1 MFAFAPVAIDSTAMP
16 PPFKKFL
23 GRPSIL
29 LLAAVLSLPS
39 AARGQDDP
47 KQLQAKYD
55 DAVTQLKAA
64 QDRKNE
70 LSVEN
75 DSLKTRL
82 AEIEAKLKQ
91 LDDETAE
98 RTFHLRASNAA
109 WNAFLEGRPDLRAEW
124 DRFIMLGPVVPE
136 FQLAT
141 TVIDPAW
148 PLRGI
153 AAEVLDRPAGRPA
166 TVPATQPT
174 SRPASNPST
183 TQAGV

>member
-1 MFAFAPVAIDSTAMP
+1 M
-16 PPFKKFL
+16 
-23 GRPSIL
+23 L
-29 LLAAVLSLPS
+29 LLAAVLALPS
-39 AARGQDDP
+39 VARGQDDP

-82 AEIEAKLKQ
+82 AELDAKLKQ

-98 RTFHLRASNAA
+98 RTYHLRASNAA
-109 WNAFLEGRPDLRAEW
+109 WNAFLAGRADLRAEW
-124 DRFIMLGPVVPE
+124 DRFITVGAVVP
-136 FQLAT
+136 QPYLAA

-153 AAEVLDRPAGRPA
+153 AAEVLDRPTTVSATEPA
-166 TVPATQPT
+166 TAPTTQPT
-174 SRPASNPST
+174 SRPVTEPAT